1 MRYDIVLADIDN
13 TLLDFSADSY
23 AGLQKT
29 FSAFGIP
36 FGEAERDIFFAINNS
51 LWEAFER
58 GEIPKAEIYPGRFRR
73 YLLRQGIDADPEA
86 MNAVYMVRLR
96 EGRHRMPGSLE
107 LLQALKARGCRVY
120 SVTNGETLSQV
131 TRLAGNGLRPYFDG
145 LFISEEI
152 GYQKPTKA
160 FFDAVFAELGEECRP
175 RCIVLGDSLTSDM
188 QGGRNAGVDTCFF
201 GSSEKADSRC
211 DYVITK
217 LADFLRV
224 VDGTAEKRV

>member
-1 MRYDIVLADIDN
+1 MRYDIILADIDN

-23 AGLQKT
+23 AGLEKT
-29 FSAFGIP
+29 FREFGYP
-36 FGEAERDIFFAINNS
+36 FGRPEWEIFSVINTG

-73 YLLRQGIDADPEA
+73 YFAKQGIEGDPEA
-86 MNAVYMVRLR
+86 MNAVYMVHLR

-107 LLQALKARGCRVY
+107 LLQALKARGCRIY
-120 SVTNGETLSQV
+120 SVTNGETLSQI
-131 TRLAGNGLRPYFDG
+131 TRLGGNGLRPYFDG

-160 FFDAVFAELGEECRP
+160 FFDAVFAELGEDCKM
-175 RCIVLGDSLTSDM
+175 RCILLGDSLTSDM

-201 GSSEKADSRC
+201 GSPEKADSRC
-211 DYVITK
+211 DYVITR
-217 LADFLRV
+217 LTDFLPV
-224 VDGTAEKRV
+224 VDGTAEKRR